1 MTPSLRRAAVLTL
14 GLWLA
19 SCGPAHPPLHG
30 TRYDPPSPA
39 PEFQVSTID
48 GSRIGL
54 DDLAGS
60 PTLLYFGFTSCPD
73 FCPVVLADLAWVFDQ
88 LGPQA
93 TDARVLFVTVDPMT
107 DTDERMAAYL
117 LRFNPDFIGARASD
131 DEALQSM
138 LQSFG
143 AYASAAPQPGHDHG
157 GDSTNAI
164 SHTSRI
170 FLIDAQGNL
179 QTNYEFGTPRE
190 HLLADLQTVLTA
202 R

>member
-1 MTPSLRRAAVLTL
+1 MTPSLRRVALLAL
-14 GLWLA
+14 GFWLA
-19 SCGPAHPPLHG
+19 SCRPTHLPLHG
-30 TRYDPPSPA
+30 SLYDPPSPA

-54 DDLAGS
+54 DNLAGS

-73 FCPVVLADLAWVFDQ
+73 FCPVVLADLAWVFDE
-88 LGPQA
+88 LGSQA
-93 TDARVLFVTVDPMT
+93 AGARVLFVTVDPMT

-117 LRFNPDFIGARASD
+117 QRFNRDFIGARASD
-131 DEALQSM
+131 DAALQAM

-143 AYASAAPQPGHDHG
+143 AYASVVPQPGHEPG
-157 GDSTNAI
+157 GDSTHAI